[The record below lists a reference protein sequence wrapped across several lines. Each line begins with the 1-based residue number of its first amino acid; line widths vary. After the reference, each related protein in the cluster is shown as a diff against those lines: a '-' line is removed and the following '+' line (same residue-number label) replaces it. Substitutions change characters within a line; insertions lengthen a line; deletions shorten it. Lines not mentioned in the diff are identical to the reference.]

1 MLDKFLKRGQ
11 SHPLVGKRIKMIL
24 MKDKYAVEP
33 NEMGTINFVDD
44 MGQIGVLWDNG
55 RKLSVIPEE
64 DEYEIMN

>member
-1 MLDKFLKRGQ
+1 MLDNFLKRGQ

-24 MKDKYAVEP
+24 MNDKYAVEP

-64 DEYEIMN
+64 DQYEIMN